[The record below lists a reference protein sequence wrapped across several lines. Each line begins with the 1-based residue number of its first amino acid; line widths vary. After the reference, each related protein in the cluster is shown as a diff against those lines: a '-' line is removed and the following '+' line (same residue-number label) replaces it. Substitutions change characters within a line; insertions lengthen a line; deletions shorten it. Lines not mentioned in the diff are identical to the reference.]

1 MHISIYWLGK
11 DIYNYH
17 KDFHH
22 LKRNNII
29 KTYKIPP
36 FYYRDLIYY
45 IKTQNPSIPTLQ
57 NKTKIIYKIILEK
70 GSQNHNVFGER
81 KWKDKISNI
90 DFNKI
95 WTYTYFSYSQPYA
108 KDLLYK
114 FLHYAIQTNNFIFSI
129 SRDKTDLSPNCDH
142 CKITED
148 NIHLFTTCNRI
159 KKIWTYFKP
168 TYRKLTKRKQTP
180 QEHIFTLS
188 ANNLNS
194 KNKKLILTITQ
205 IIMYEIWTSRN
216 NMKYDKTQLPQ
227 ETIITK
233 ILTQL
238 RNILTVH

>member
-129 SRDKTDLSPNCDH
+129 SRDKTDLSPNCDR

-159 KKIWTYFKP
+159 
-168 TYRKLTKRKQTP
+168 
-180 QEHIFTLS
+180 
-188 ANNLNS
+188 
-194 KNKKLILTITQ
+194 
-205 IIMYEIWTSRN
+205 
-216 NMKYDKTQLPQ
+216 
-227 ETIITK
+227 
-233 ILTQL
+233 
-238 RNILTVH
+238 

>member
-45 IKTQNPSIPTLQ
+45 IKTQNRSIPTLQ

-108 KDLLYK
+108 RL
-114 FLHYAIQTNNFIFSI
+114 AI
-129 SRDKTDLSPNCDH
+129 
-142 CKITED
+142 
-148 NIHLFTTCNRI
+148 
-159 KKIWTYFKP
+159 
-168 TYRKLTKRKQTP
+168 
-180 QEHIFTLS
+180 
-188 ANNLNS
+188 
-194 KNKKLILTITQ
+194 
-205 IIMYEIWTSRN
+205 
-216 NMKYDKTQLPQ
+216 
-227 ETIITK
+227 
-233 ILTQL
+233 
-238 RNILTVH
+238 